1 MTSNWYTFIRK
12 YVWNDDKTPYL
23 IKVPDLNR
31 SQAKSELFI
40 YVWFLASL
48 YGAWTLVAIAK
59 LMPLGGLL
67 ATALTFYC
75 LSMFLTAL
83 YLGLTKNL
91 YAAQYSISAPLMAGL
106 ILVSDALLTQ
116 LSTLDK
122 WVVATVCL
130 LWLRYTFRVTA
141 IIRAFDEMPDGPPP
155 ENKTR
160 RL

>member
-23 IKVPDLNR
+23 IKVDKLNR
-31 SQAKSELFI
+31 RQARSELFI

-48 YGAWTLVAIAK
+48 YGMWTLVAIVK
-59 LMPLGGLL
+59 LMPAGDLM

-83 YLGLTKNL
+83 FFGLTKNA
-91 YAAQYSISAPLMAGL
+91 YAALYRVSAPVMACL
-106 ILVSDALLTQ
+106 ILVTNALATQ

-122 WVVATVCL
+122 WAVATVCL
-130 LWLRYTFRVTA
+130 LWLRYTWRVLA
-141 IIRAFDEMPDGPPP
+141 ITRAFDGMPVGPPDDKP
-155 ENKTR
+155 KR
-160 RL
+160 F

>member
-23 IKVPDLNR
+23 IKVAKLNR
-31 SQAKSELFI
+31 RQAKSELFI
-40 YVWFLASL
+40 YTWFLASL
-48 YGAWTLVAIAK
+48 FGIWTLVAIAK
-59 LMPLGGLL
+59 LDPAGDLI

-83 YLGLTKNL
+83 FLGLTKNPYAAL
-91 YAAQYSISAPLMAGL
+91 YAVSAPLMACL
-106 ILVSDALLTQ
+106 ILLTDALVTQ

-122 WVVATVCL
+122 WVVAAVCL

-141 IIRAFDEMPDGPPP
+141 IIRAFDTMPEGPPDDKP
-155 ENKTR
+155 KR
-160 RL
+160 F